1 MCEIRPYCILGY
13 TLLRHTTL
21 NFPLSRSR
29 KGNSYHILSH
39 HISLILFSKREF
51 LSQVVRDSTQLR
63 EVCIM
68 KKLLALLTIVILISF
83 SGSAIAAMK
92 IKLGVVT
99 KPGSAQNIAAEKFKE
114 LIEERSNGD
123 IKVQIFHSASLGNE
137 TEILQQVQM
146 NAVQMAIV
154 TGGPFDTFDPM
165 ARVINYPFLFKDYA
179 QVDNILDGP
188 LGAELLKSLE
198 GSGFKGLCFSEN
210 GFRNLT
216 NNRLPVKSP
225 EDIKGLK
232 IRTMASAIHKTIWQ
246 NLGANPTPMPW
257 PIYTELEQGVIDGQE
272 NPLWVMEVYKF
283 YEIQKYMTLTRHVYS
298 YHIDVASLQWWKTL
312 DAKTQKMIQNAMYE
326 AAVFQRKDNRSKNA
340 GRLKFLK
347 EKGMQVEENPD
358 IGAFR
363 AKVSGLKDMDIY
375 KNPKVQALLVKI
387 LDATK

>member
-1 MCEIRPYCILGY
+1 
-13 TLLRHTTL
+13 
-21 NFPLSRSR
+21 
-29 KGNSYHILSH
+29 
-39 HISLILFSKREF
+39 
-51 LSQVVRDSTQLR
+51 
-63 EVCIM
+63 M
-68 KKLLALLTIVILISF
+68 KKFVSLLVIIVVIAFGYILWKKTIAPPEIIQV
-83 SGSAIAAMK
+83 
-92 IKLGVVT
+92 KLGVVT

-114 LIEERSNGD
+114 LIEQRSNGD
-123 IKVQIFHSASLGNE
+123 IKIQIFHSASLGNE

-146 NAVQMAIV
+146 NTIQMAIV

-179 QVDNILDGP
+179 QVDKILDGP

-198 GSGFKGLCFSEN
+198 GSNFKGLCFSEN

-216 NNRLPVKSP
+216 NNKRPVKSP

-232 IRTMASAIHKTIWQ
+232 VRVMASAIHKAIWRA
-246 NLGANPTPMPW
+246 LGANPTPMPW

-298 YHIDVASLQWWKTL
+298 YHIDVASLQWWNTL
-312 DAKTQKMIQNAMYE
+312 DANNQKIIQEAMYD

-340 GRLKFLK
+340 ARLQFLK

-358 IGAFR
+358 INAFR
-363 AKVSGLKDMDIY
+363 SKVTGLKDMDVY
-375 KNPKVQALLVKI
+375 KDPKVQALLLKI

>member
-1 MCEIRPYCILGY
+1 
-13 TLLRHTTL
+13 
-21 NFPLSRSR
+21 
-29 KGNSYHILSH
+29 
-39 HISLILFSKREF
+39 
-51 LSQVVRDSTQLR
+51 
-63 EVCIM
+63 M
-68 KKLLALLTIVILISF
+68 KKLLALLTMVTLISF
-83 SGSAIAAMK
+83 SGPAIAAMK

-123 IKVQIFHSASLGNE
+123 INVQIFHSASLGNE
-137 TEILQQVQM
+137 TEILQQAQM
-146 NAVQMAIV
+146 NTVQMAIV

-179 QVDNILDGP
+179 QVDKILDGP